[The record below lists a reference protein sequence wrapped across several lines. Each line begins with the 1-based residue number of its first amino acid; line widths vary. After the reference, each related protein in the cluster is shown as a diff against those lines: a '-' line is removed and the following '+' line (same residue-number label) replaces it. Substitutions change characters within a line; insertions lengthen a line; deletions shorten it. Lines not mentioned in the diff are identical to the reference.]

1 MGITACT
8 WMVFESTIKISP
20 LELPTYIRSPCLS
33 NVAAVGVKGGVPSA
47 NLLRGLGAGGLP
59 FSDTET
65 GRTVVLP
72 VFKSTRRGAEDRG
85 HAKQID
91 GVGEPG

>member
-1 MGITACT
+1 ML
-8 WMVFESTIKISP
+8 FESTIKSSP

-33 NVAAVGVKGGVPSA
+33 NVAAVGVKGDAPSA
-47 NLLRGLGAGGLP
+47 NLLRGLGAEGLD

-65 GRTVVLP
+65 GRNVVLP
-72 VFKSTRRGAEDRG
+72 VSKSTSRGAEDRG